1 MIITKKPIS
10 KQSEL
15 NIETSE
21 GFIAIITEHFVTD
34 EKCLEE
40 CRVAEELNKPMYAI
54 VKDEK
59 AWKTIQDKFSWR
71 KNLPVSQNATKII
84 KEDLQMFK
92 GVNEFAGNNML
103 ELL

>member
-1 MIITKKPIS
+1 MIITKKTIS

-15 NIETSE
+15 NIETAE

-54 VKDEK
+54 IKDKKAWETVKD
-59 AWKTIQDKFSWR
+59 KFNWR
-71 KNLPVSQNATKII
+71 KSLPVSEQATKTI
-84 KEDLQMFK
+84 KEDLQMIK
-92 GVNEFAGNNML
+92 GVNEFAGNKLL
-103 ELL
+103 EMS